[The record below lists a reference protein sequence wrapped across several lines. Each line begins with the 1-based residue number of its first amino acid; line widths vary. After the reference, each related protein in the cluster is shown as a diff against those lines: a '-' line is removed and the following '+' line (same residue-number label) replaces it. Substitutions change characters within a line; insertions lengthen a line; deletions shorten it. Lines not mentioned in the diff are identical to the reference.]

1 MWPTDWSGGDGV
13 LVPPTGPLQPLSPLQ
28 LSITQ
33 SPVDFIT
40 GILGKVKFSLEKQ
53 HLSKAAFGVWVK
65 TLWEAPGEKMW
76 F

>member
-13 LVPPTGPLQPLSPLQ
+13 LVPPTGLLQPLRPLQ

-33 SPVDFIT
+33 SPADFIT
-40 GILGKVKFSLEKQ
+40 GISGKVKFSLEKQ